1 MKTKQE
7 TLSNL
12 FESLSL
18 MHRALLT
25 HKHSSLQKL
34 GMTRPQ
40 IELLFYLDRHGEVTM
55 KEITPL
61 MHVTSSAMTQL
72 VEGLVKLHYV
82 IRAHDSMDRRVVKIH
97 LTKQGAKR
105 LHAFRESLFEQ
116 MALRL
121 KGLSD
126 QELKTMSEL
135 ARKIADNTSDH
146 K

>member
-1 MKTKQE
+1 MKARKE

-18 MHRALLT
+18 LQRALLA
-25 HKHSSLQKL
+25 HKTNSLQKI

-40 IELLFYLDRHGEVTM
+40 IEVLFYLDRHGEVTM
-55 KEITPL
+55 KELTPL

-72 VEGLVKLHYV
+72 VEGLVKHDYLM
-82 IRAHDSMDRRVVKIH
+82 RTHDSVDRRVVKIQ

-116 MALRL
+116 MATKLQ
-121 KGLSD
+121 GVSD
-126 QELKTMSEL
+126 QELKTMSEI
-135 ARKIADNTSDH
+135 ARKIAANTSDH